1 MNALHRV
8 CMPLRVFPGTLDVSS
23 MTDAQLEHA
32 ATAPSRLPKF
42 LRRELEVA
50 GEDLLDY
57 TLLRP
62 LATRTLRARLP
73 TKLQSESEATTP
85 GEFQSFVLLTGGRYL
100 LSRKSEGFLQL
111 WDLGIPGELGDTQR
125 E

>member
-1 MNALHRV
+1 MRSLS
-8 CMPLRVFPGTLDVSS
+8 MQQQLPSGYPSS
-23 MTDAQLEHA
+23 SDAN
-32 ATAPSRLPKF
+32 SRL
-42 LRRELEVA
+42 LARI
-50 GEDLLDY
+50 Y
-57 TLLRP
+57 WITLCCQRP

-100 LSRKSEGFLQL
+100 LSRTSEGFLQL

-125 E
+125 EQIATIETDDDRGKFL